1 VQIQL
6 SMTLN
11 EANTRKQLID
21 RALESVGWKDEYLNC
36 EYTFTDGKKTPGGG
50 KGKQCFVD
58 YLLQFNNTNVGLIE
72 AKREGLPI
80 TEGLQQAQDYGSKL
94 GVRYVYSTNGRGI
107 FEYDMDLDT
116 GKEID
121 SFPTPEE
128 LYQRVQGSNPQ
139 KVKMLKEPLIQEGS
153 MIPRYYQKL
162 AVQRAI
168 GAIADGKKRVLLTLA
183 TGTGK
188 TFIAYQ
194 IVRKLLN
201 LKWRVDGKE
210 QQPKVLF
217 LADRNILVDQAI
229 NTFNSI
235 ERQIVKVDGK
245 EIRRRNGV
253 VPSSANVYFAIYQ
266 AITGG
271 ANNDEILEY
280 YKQYPKD
287 FFDIIVI
294 DECHRG
300 SANDE
305 GSWRRVLEHFED
317 AVHLGLTATPKRDD
331 NVDTYN
337 YFGKPVYE
345 YSLKEGINDGFLT
358 PYKVKRVRTNLDE
371 YVFKSGDNV
380 KQGEL
385 EKQQYDQ
392 NEFNRTI
399 IIPKRIDKI
408 AQSILDL
415 INPMDKTIVFC
426 VDQEH
431 ALRMRDAINR
441 HKTVRDMDYCV
452 RVTSDEG
459 QRGKEKL
466 EQFQDNDKDIPVIL
480 TSSQMLT
487 TGVDARNVRNIVLVR
502 NINSMVEFKQIIG
515 RGTRI
520 FDGKDYFTIIDYTG
534 ATNNFYDEKWDG
546 APEDQET
553 TTKPGKGTPPNP
565 PRSEPN
571 NPKAKKKEKV
581 IVKLAHGRKVEII
594 DIDTRYVGSDG
605 TPLNAEEFLKQLVG
619 SLPSL
624 YKDVE
629 QLRTIWKNP
638 SERALLFTE
647 LENAGFGANN
657 LKDLKSMMNAEDS
670 DIFDV
675 LAYLSFNTPM
685 KTRKERVSRVNGNEQ
700 VFAVYSDFKAIDF
713 LKFVLL
719 RYEVDGVEELG
730 EDKIGDLIKL
740 SELGSIQDAKNVFG
754 GLPQLK
760 QAYYKLQEN
769 IYIAS

>member
-1 VQIQL
+1 
-6 SMTLN
+6 MTLN

-36 EYTFTDGKKTPGGG
+36 EYAFTDGKKTPGGG
-50 KGKQCFVD
+50 KGKQCSVD
-58 YLLQFNNTNVGLIE
+58 YLLQYNNTNVGLIE
-72 AKREGLPI
+72 AKRENLPI

-94 GVRYVYSTNGRGI
+94 GVRFVYSTNGHGI

-116 GKEID
+116 GKKID

-168 GAIADGKKRVLLTLA
+168 GAIADEKKRVLLTLA

-229 NTFNSI
+229 NTFNTI

-399 IIPKRIDKI
+399 IIPERIDKI

-581 IVKLAHGRKVEII
+581 IVKLAQGRKVEII
-594 DIDTRYVGSDG
+594 DIDTRYVGADG

-624 YKDVE
+624 FKDVE

-647 LENAGFGANN
+647 LENAGFGVNN

-760 QAYYKLQEN
+760 QAYYQLQEN
-769 IYIAS
+769 IYKAS

>member
-1 VQIQL
+1 
-6 SMTLN
+6 MTLN

-36 EYTFTDGKKTPGGG
+36 EYAFTDGKKTPGGG
-50 KGKQCFVD
+50 KGKQCSVD
-58 YLLQFNNTNVGLIE
+58 YLLQYNNTNVGLIE
-72 AKREGLPI
+72 AKRESLPI

-94 GVRYVYSTNGRGI
+94 GVRFVYSSNGHGI
-107 FEYDMDLDT
+107 FEYDMESDS

-121 SFPTPEE
+121 SYPTPEE
-128 LYQRVQGSNPQ
+128 LYQRVQGNNPQ
-139 KVKMLKEPLIQEGS
+139 KEKMLKEPLIQEGS

-229 NTFNSI
+229 NTFNNI

-317 AVHLGLTATPKRDD
+317 AVHLGLTATPKRVD
-331 NVDTYN
+331 NVDTYD

-399 IIPKRIDKI
+399 IIPERIDKI
-408 AQSILDL
+408 AQNLLDL
-415 INPMDKTIVFC
+415 MNPMDKTIVFC

-520 FDGKDYFTIIDYTG
+520 FEGKDYFTIIDYTG
-534 ATNNFYDEKWDG
+534 ATNNFYDEEWDG
-546 APEDQET
+546 EAEEQEQI
-553 TTKPGKGTPPNP
+553 TKPIKRTTPKV
-565 PRSEPN
+565 SEPN
-571 NPKAKKKEKV
+571 PDYKKKEKV

-594 DIDTRYVGSDG
+594 DIDTRYVGADG
-605 TPLNAEEFLKQLVG
+605 TPLNAEEFLRQLVG

-638 SERALLFTE
+638 SEREILFTE

-657 LKDLKSMMNAEDS
+657 LKDLKSMMNADDS

-700 VFAVYSDFKAIDF
+700 VFAVYSDYKAIDF

-719 RYEVDGVEELG
+719 RYEADGVEELG

-740 SELGSIQDAKNVFG
+740 SKLGSIQDAKNVFG

-760 QAYYKLQEN
+760 QAYYQLQEN
-769 IYIAS
+769 IYKAS

>member
-1 VQIQL
+1 
-6 SMTLN
+6 MTLN

-21 RALESVGWKDEYLNC
+21 RSLELRGWKDEYLNC

-50 KGKQCFVD
+50 KGKQCSVD
-58 YLLQFNNTNVGLIE
+58 YLLQYNNSNIGLIE

-80 TEGLQQAQDYGSKL
+80 TEGLQQAQDYGKKL
-94 GVRYVYSTNGRGI
+94 GVRFVYSTNGHGI
-107 FEYDMDLDT
+107 FEYDMNSNS

-121 SFPTPEE
+121 HYPSPEE
-128 LYQRVQGSNPQ
+128 LYQRVEGDSVQ
-139 KVKMLKEPLIQEGS
+139 KSTMLKEPLIQEGS

-162 AVQRAI
+162 AVQRSI
-168 GAIADGKKRVLLTLA
+168 GAIAEGKNRVLLTLA

-201 LKWRVDGKE
+201 LKWRVDGVR

-229 NTFNSI
+229 NTFNNI
-235 ERQIVKVDGK
+235 ESQIVKIDGN
-245 EIRRRNGV
+245 EIRKRNGV
-253 VPSSANVYFAIYQ
+253 VPSAANVYFAIYQ
-266 AITGG
+266 AIAGG
-271 ANNDEILEY
+271 ANNEEILEY
-280 YKQYPKD
+280 YKQYPKN
-287 FFDIIVI
+287 FFDIIII

-305 GSWRRVLEHFED
+305 GSWRKVLEHFD
-317 AVHLGLTATPKRDD
+317 DSVHLGLTATPKRED
-331 NVDTYN
+331 NVDTYD

-371 YVFKSGDNV
+371 YVFKSGDKV

-392 NEFNRTI
+392 SEFNRTI
-399 IIPKRIDKI
+399 VIPERIDTL
-408 AQSILDL
+408 AQSILKL

-431 ALRMRDAINR
+431 ALNMRDAINR
-441 HKTVRDMDYCV
+441 HKSIKDMDYCV

-459 QRGKEKL
+459 QRGKDKL

-487 TGVDARNVRNIVLVR
+487 TGVDARNVRNIVLTR
-502 NINSMVEFKQIIG
+502 NINSMVEFKQIVG

-520 FDGKDYFTIIDYTG
+520 FEGKDFFTIIDYTG
-534 ATNNFYDEKWDG
+534 ATNNFYDEDWDG
-546 APEDQET
+546 LPDEIDDPDDPPQ
-553 TTKPGKGTPPNP
+553 TKPGNP
-565 PRSEPN
+565 PKD
-571 NPKAKKKEKV
+571 NPGGRKKKKEKV
-581 IVKLAHGRKVEII
+581 IVKLAKGRTVDII
-594 DIDTRYVGSDG
+594 DIDTRYVGADG
-605 TPLNAEEFLKQLVG
+605 TPLSAEEFLKQLVG

-624 YKDVE
+624 YKNVE
-629 QLRTIWKNP
+629 QLIKIWKNP
-638 SERALLFTE
+638 SERAILFKE
-647 LENAGFGANN
+647 LENSGFSTKN
-657 LKDLKSMMNAEDS
+657 LQDLKSMMNAEDS

-685 KTRKERVSRVNGNEQ
+685 KTRKERVVKVKSKEKLFNI
-700 VFAVYSDFKAIDF
+700 YSDYKAIDF
-713 LKFVLL
+713 LNFVLE
-719 RYEVDGVEELG
+719 RYEQDGVEELG
-730 EDKIGDLIKL
+730 EDKLGDLIKL
-740 SELGSIQDAKNVFG
+740 SSFGTIQDAEQAFG
-754 GLPQLK
+754 GLHQIK
-760 QAYYKLQEN
+760 QAYNDLQAN
-769 IYIAS
+769 IYQAV

>member
-1 VQIQL
+1 
-6 SMTLN
+6 MTLN

-21 RALESVGWKDEYLNC
+21 RALESMGWKDEYLNC
-36 EYTFTDGKKTPGGG
+36 EYAFTDGKKTPGGG
-50 KGKQCFVD
+50 KGKQCSVD
-58 YLLQFNNTNVGLIE
+58 YLLQYNNTNIGLIE
-72 AKREGLPI
+72 AKRESLPI

-94 GVRYVYSTNGRGI
+94 GVRFVYSTNGHGI
-107 FEYDMDLDT
+107 FEYDMDSDT
-116 GKEID
+116 GKKID
-121 SFPTPEE
+121 SYPTPEE
-128 LYQRVQGSNPQ
+128 LYLRVQGSNPQ

-188 TFIAYQ
+188 TFISYQ

-229 NTFNSI
+229 NTFNNI
-235 ERQIVKVDGK
+235 ESQIVKVDGK

-331 NVDTYN
+331 NVDTYD

-399 IIPKRIDKI
+399 IIPERIDKI
-408 AQSILDL
+408 AQNLLDL
-415 INPMDKTIVFC
+415 MNPMDKTIVFC

-534 ATNNFYDEKWDG
+534 ATNNFYDEEWDG
-546 APEDQET
+546 VAEDQEQI
-553 TTKPGKGTPPNP
+553 TKPIKKTTPTRPKEREPNP
-565 PRSEPN
+565 DY
-571 NPKAKKKEKV
+571 KKKEKV
-581 IVKLAHGRKVEII
+581 IVKLARGRKVEII
-594 DIDTRYVGSDG
+594 DIDTRYVGADG

-638 SERALLFTE
+638 SERAMLFTE
-647 LENAGFGANN
+647 LENAGFGSTN
-657 LKDLKSMMNAEDS
+657 LNDLKSMMNADDS

-700 VFAVYSDFKAIDF
+700 VFAVYSDYKAIDF
-713 LKFVLL
+713 LKFVLE
-719 RYEVDGVEELG
+719 RYEADGVEELG

-754 GLPQLK
+754 GLPELK
-760 QAYYKLQEN
+760 QAYYQLQEN
-769 IYIAS
+769 IYQAV

>member
-1 VQIQL
+1 
-6 SMTLN
+6 MTLN

-36 EYTFTDGKKTPGGG
+36 EYAFTDGKKTPGGG
-50 KGKQCFVD
+50 KGKQCSVD
-58 YLLQFNNTNVGLIE
+58 YLLQYNNTNVGLIE
-72 AKREGLPI
+72 AKRENLPI

-94 GVRYVYSTNGRGI
+94 GVRFVYSTNGHGI

-116 GKEID
+116 GKKID

-168 GAIADGKKRVLLTLA
+168 GAIADEKKRVLLTLA

-229 NTFNSI
+229 NTFNTI

-399 IIPKRIDKI
+399 IIPERIDKI

-480 TSSQMLT
+480 ASSQMLT

-581 IVKLAHGRKVEII
+581 IVKLAQGRKVEII
-594 DIDTRYVGSDG
+594 DIDTRYVGADG

-624 YKDVE
+624 FKDVE

-760 QAYYKLQEN
+760 QAYYQLQEN

>member
-1 VQIQL
+1 
-6 SMTLN
+6 MTLN

-21 RALESVGWKDEYLNC
+21 RSLESIGWKDEYLNC

-50 KGKQCFVD
+50 KGKQCSID
-58 YLLQFNNTNVGLIE
+58 YLLQYNNINVGLIE

-80 TEGLQQAQDYGSKL
+80 TEGLQQAQDYGNKL
-94 GVRYVYSTNGRGI
+94 GVRFVYSTNGHGI
-107 FEYDMDLDT
+107 FEYDMDSDT
-116 GKEID
+116 GKKVD
-121 SFPTPEE
+121 AYPTPEE
-128 LYQRVQGSNPQ
+128 LYQRVQGKNLQ

-168 GAIADGKKRVLLTLA
+168 GAIADGSKRVLLTLA

-201 LKWRVDGKE
+201 LKWRVDGKV

-229 NTFNSI
+229 NTFNNI
-235 ERQIVKVDGK
+235 ERQIVKIDGK
-245 EIRRRNGV
+245 EIRKRNGV
-253 VPSSANVYFAIYQ
+253 VPSAANVYFAIYQ

-271 ANNDEILEY
+271 ANNEEILEY

-287 FFDIIVI
+287 FFDIIII

-305 GSWRRVLEHFED
+305 GNWRRVLDHFED

-337 YFGKPVYE
+337 YFGEPVYE

-371 YVFKSGDNV
+371 YVFKSGDSV

-399 IIPKRIDKI
+399 IIPERIDKI
-408 AQSILDL
+408 AQNLLDL
-415 INPMDKTIVFC
+415 MNPMDKTIVFC

-441 HKTVRDMDYCV
+441 HKTIKDMDYCV

-459 QRGKEKL
+459 QRGKDKL
-466 EQFQDNDKDIPVIL
+466 EKFQDNDKDIPVIL

-487 TGVDARNVRNIVLVR
+487 TGVDARNVRNIVLAR

-520 FDGKDYFTIIDYTG
+520 FEGKDYFTIIDYTG
-534 ATNNFYDEKWDG
+534 ATNNFYDEEWDG
-546 APEDQET
+546 EAEEQEQITEIDKET
-553 TTKPGKGTPPNP
+553 TPTSQRVSDPKPDY
-565 PRSEPN
+565 
-571 NPKAKKKEKV
+571 KKKEKV

-594 DIDTRYVGSDG
+594 DIDTRYVGADG

-624 YKDVE
+624 YKNVE

-638 SERALLFTE
+638 SEREILFTE
-647 LENAGFGANN
+647 LENTGFGSNN
-657 LKDLKSMMNAEDS
+657 LKDLKSMMNADDS

-685 KTRKERVSRVNGNEQ
+685 KTRKERVSRVNDNEQ
-700 VFAVYSDFKAIDF
+700 VFAVYSDYKAIEF
-713 LKFVLL
+713 LKFVLV

-740 SELGSIQDAKNVFG
+740 SDLGSIQDAKNVFG

-760 QAYYKLQEN
+760 RAYYQLQEN
-769 IYIAS
+769 IYKAS

>member
-1 VQIQL
+1 
-6 SMTLN
+6 MTLN

-36 EYTFTDGKKTPGGG
+36 EYAFTDGKKTPGGG
-50 KGKQCFVD
+50 KGKQCSVD
-58 YLLQFNNTNVGLIE
+58 YLLQYNNSNVGLIE
-72 AKREGLPI
+72 AKRESLPI

-94 GVRYVYSTNGRGI
+94 GVRFVYSTNGHGI
-107 FEYDMDLDT
+107 FEYDMESDS

-121 SFPTPEE
+121 SYPTPEE
-128 LYQRVQGSNPQ
+128 LYQRVQGNNPQ
-139 KVKMLKEPLIQEGS
+139 KEKMLKEPLIQEGS

-168 GAIADGKKRVLLTLA
+168 GAIADEKKRVLLTLA

-594 DIDTRYVGSDG
+594 DIDTRYVGADG

>member
-1 VQIQL
+1 
-6 SMTLN
+6 MKLN

-21 RALESVGWKDEYLNC
+21 RALESVGWKDEYLYC

-50 KGKQCFVD
+50 KGTQCSVD
-58 YLLQFNNTNVGLIE
+58 YLLQYNNTSVGLIE

-80 TEGLQQAQDYGSKL
+80 TEGLQQAQDYGKKL
-94 GVRYVYSTNGRGI
+94 GIRFVYSTNGHGI
-107 FEYDMDLDT
+107 FEYDMDSEI
-116 GKEID
+116 GHEID
-121 SFPTPEE
+121 SFPSPEE
-128 LYQRVQGSNPQ
+128 LYKRVQGSNSR
-139 KVKMLKEPLIQEGS
+139 KVRMLKEPLVQEGS
-153 MIPRYYQKL
+153 ITPRYYQKL

-168 GAIADGKKRVLLTLA
+168 GAIADGRKRVLLTLA

-245 EIRRRNGV
+245 EIRSRNGI

-266 AITGG
+266 AMTGG
-271 ANNDEILEY
+271 ANNYEILEY

-287 FFDIIVI
+287 FFDIIII

-300 SANDE
+300 SANEE

-317 AVHLGLTATPKRDD
+317 AVHLGLTATPKRND
-331 NVDTYN
+331 NVDTYD

-371 YVFKSGDNV
+371 YVFKSGDYI

-385 EKQQYDQ
+385 EKQQYNQ

-399 IIPKRIDKI
+399 IIPERIDRI
-408 AQSILDL
+408 AQNIIEL

-534 ATNNFYDEKWDG
+534 ASNNFYDEEWDG
-546 APEDQET
+546 VPEDQENP
-553 TTKPGKGTPPNP
+553 TKPGKRTSKTPPLITP
-565 PRSEPN
+565 PDN
-571 NPKAKKKEKV
+571 KHDKKEKV
-581 IVKLAHGRKVEII
+581 IVKLAHGRNVEII
-594 DIDTRYVGSDG
+594 DIDTRYVGADG
-605 TPLNAEEFLKQLVG
+605 SPINAEDFLKQLVG

-624 YKDVE
+624 FKDIE
-629 QLRTIWKNP
+629 QLRTIWSNP
-638 SERALLFTE
+638 SERAILLTE
-647 LENAGFGANN
+647 LERAGFDANN
-657 LKDLKSMMNAEDS
+657 LEDLKSMMNAMDS

-675 LAYLSFNTPM
+675 LAYLSFNVPM
-685 KTRKERVSRVNGNEQ
+685 KTRKERVSKVNGNEQ
-700 VFAVYSDFKAIDF
+700 IFAVYSDYEAVDF
-713 LKFVLL
+713 LKFVLR
-719 RYEVDGVEELG
+719 RYEADGVEELG

-740 SELGSIQDAKNVFG
+740 SKLGSVQDAKNAFG
-754 GLPQLK
+754 GLTELK
-760 QAYYKLQEN
+760 QAYYQLQKD
-769 IYIAS
+769 IYKAS

>member
-1 VQIQL
+1 
-6 SMTLN
+6 MLN

-21 RALESVGWKDEYLNC
+21 RSLESIGWKDEYLNC

-50 KGKQCFVD
+50 KGQQCSVD
-58 YLLQFNNTNVGLIE
+58 YLLQYNNTNVGLIE

-80 TEGLQQAQDYGSKL
+80 TEGLQQAQDYGNKL
-94 GVRYVYSTNGRGI
+94 GVRFVYSTNGHGI
-107 FEYDMDLDT
+107 FEYDMESDT

-121 SFPTPEE
+121 SYPTPEE
-128 LYQRVQGSNPQ
+128 LYQRVQGNNPQ
-139 KVKMLKEPLIQEGS
+139 KVKMLKEPLVQEGS

-168 GAIADGKKRVLLTLA
+168 GAIADGKNRVLLTLA

-229 NTFNSI
+229 NTFNNI

-245 EIRRRNGV
+245 EIRKRNGV
-253 VPSSANVYFAIYQ
+253 VPSAANVYFAIYQ

-287 FFDIIVI
+287 FFDIIII

-305 GSWRRVLEHFED
+305 GSWRRVLDHFED
-317 AVHLGLTATPKRDD
+317 AVHLGLTATPKRED

-371 YVFKSGDNV
+371 YVFKSGDSV

-399 IIPKRIDKI
+399 IIPERIDKI
-408 AQSILDL
+408 AQSILNL
-415 INPMDKTIVFC
+415 INPMDKSIVFC

-431 ALRMRDAINR
+431 ALRLRDAINR
-441 HKTVRDMDYCV
+441 HKTIRDMDYCV

-459 QRGKEKL
+459 QRGKDKL

-487 TGVDARNVRNIVLVR
+487 TGVDARNVRNIILVR
-502 NINSMVEFKQIIG
+502 NINSMVEFKQIVG

-520 FDGKDYFTIIDYTG
+520 FEGKDYFTIIDYTG
-534 ATNNFYDEKWDG
+534 ATNNFYDEEWDG
-546 APEDQET
+546 VAEEQEQITNTIKRT
-553 TTKPGKGTPPNP
+553 TTSTAKV
-565 PRSEPN
+565 SEPN
-571 NPKAKKKEKV
+571 PDYKKKEKV
-581 IVKLAHGRKVEII
+581 IVKLAHGRTVDII
-594 DIDTRYVGSDG
+594 DIDTRYVGADG

-638 SERALLFTE
+638 SERAILFTE
-647 LENAGFGANN
+647 LENAGFGSNN

-685 KTRKERVSRVNGNEQ
+685 KTRKERVSRVNDNEQ
-700 VFAVYSDFKAIDF
+700 VFAVYSDYKAIDF
-713 LKFVLL
+713 LKFVLE
-719 RYEVDGVEELG
+719 RYEADGVEELG

-740 SELGSIQDAKNVFG
+740 SDLGSIQDAKNVFG

-760 QAYYKLQEN
+760 QAYYQLQEN
-769 IYIAS
+769 IYKAS

>member
-1 VQIQL
+1 
-6 SMTLN
+6 MKLN

-21 RALESVGWKDEYLNC
+21 RALELVGWKDEYLNC
-36 EYTFTDGKKTPGGG
+36 EYVFTDGKKTPGGG
-50 KGKQCFVD
+50 KGKQCSVD
-58 YLLQFNNTNVGLIE
+58 YLLQYNNTNVGLIE

-80 TEGLQQAQDYGSKL
+80 TEGLQQAQDYGGKL

-116 GKEID
+116 GQQID

-128 LYQRVQGSNPQ
+128 LYQRVQGTNPQ
-139 KVKMLKEPLIQEGS
+139 KVKMLKEPLVQEGI

-235 ERQIVKVDGK
+235 EKQIVKVDGK

-253 VPSSANVYFAIYQ
+253 VPSSSNVYFAIYQ

-271 ANNDEILEY
+271 ADNDEILEY

-287 FFDIIVI
+287 FFDIIVV

-385 EKQQYDQ
+385 EKLQYDQ

-399 IIPKRIDKI
+399 IIPERIDKI

-415 INPMDKTIVFC
+415 INPMDKSIVFC

-534 ATNNFYDEKWDG
+534 ATNNFYDEEWDG
-546 APEDQET
+546 TPEAPEIPP
-553 TTKPGKGTPPNP
+553 KPEKRTLPSPPKP
-565 PRSEPN
+565 
-571 NPKAKKKEKV
+571 KKKEKV
-581 IVKLAHGRKVEII
+581 IVKLAQGRKVEII
-594 DIDTRYVGSDG
+594 DIDTRYVGADG

-629 QLRTIWKNP
+629 QLRTIWANP
-638 SERALLFTE
+638 SERTLLFAE
-647 LENAGFGANN
+647 LEKAGFGASN
-657 LKDLKSMMNAEDS
+657 LKDLKLMMSADDS

-700 VFAVYSDFKAIDF
+700 IFAVYSDYKAIDF
-713 LKFVLL
+713 LKFVLR
-719 RYEVDGVEELG
+719 RYEADGVEELG

-760 QAYYKLQEN
+760 QAYYQLQEN
-769 IYIAS
+769 IYQAV

>member
-1 VQIQL
+1 
-6 SMTLN
+6 MTLN

-36 EYTFTDGKKTPGGG
+36 EYAFTDGKKTPGGG
-50 KGKQCFVD
+50 KGNQCSVD
-58 YLLQFNNTNVGLIE
+58 YLLQYNNTNVGLIE
-72 AKREGLPI
+72 AKRESLPI
-80 TEGLQQAQDYGSKL
+80 TEGLQQAQGYGSKL
-94 GVRYVYSTNGRGI
+94 GVRFVYASNGHGI
-107 FEYDMDLDT
+107 FEYDMDSDT

-139 KVKMLKEPLIQEGS
+139 KVKMLKEPLIQEGV

-168 GAIADGKKRVLLTLA
+168 GAIADGSKRVLLTLA

-229 NTFNSI
+229 NTFNNI
-235 ERQIVKVDGK
+235 EGQIVKVDGN
-245 EIRRRNGV
+245 EIRQRNGV
-253 VPSSANVYFAIYQ
+253 VPSAANVYFAIYQ

-287 FFDIIVI
+287 FFDIVII

-331 NVDTYN
+331 NVDTYD

-399 IIPKRIDKI
+399 IIPERIDKI
-408 AQSILDL
+408 AQNLLDL

-452 RVTSDEG
+452 RVTSDEK
-459 QRGKEKL
+459 QRGRDKL

-487 TGVDARNVRNIVLVR
+487 TGVDARNVRNIVLAR
-502 NINSMVEFKQIIG
+502 NINSMVEFKQIVG

-520 FDGKDYFTIIDYTG
+520 FEGKDYFTIIDYTG
-534 ATNNFYDEKWDG
+534 ATNNFYDEEWDG
-546 APEDQET
+546 VAEDQEQI
-553 TTKPGKGTPPNP
+553 TKPIKKTTPNTPKV
-565 PRSEPN
+565 SEPN
-571 NPKAKKKEKV
+571 PDYKKKEKV
-581 IVKLAHGRKVEII
+581 IVKLAHGRTVDII
-594 DIDTRYVGSDG
+594 DIDTRYVGADG

-638 SERALLFTE
+638 SERAILFTE
-647 LENAGFGANN
+647 LENAGFGSNN

-685 KTRKERVSRVNGNEQ
+685 KTRKERVSRVNNNEQ
-700 VFAVYSDFKAIDF
+700 IFAVYSDYKAIDF
-713 LKFVLL
+713 LKFVLE
-719 RYEVDGVEELG
+719 RYEADGVEELG

-740 SELGSIQDAKNVFG
+740 SDLGSIQDAKNVFG

-760 QAYYKLQEN
+760 QAYYQLQEN
-769 IYIAS
+769 IYKAS

>member
-1 VQIQL
+1 
-6 SMTLN
+6 MNLN

-21 RALESVGWKDEYLNC
+21 RSLESRGWEDKYLNC
-36 EYTFTDGKKTPGGG
+36 EYPFTDGKKTPGGG
-50 KGKQCFVD
+50 KGKQCIVD
-58 YLLQFNNTNVGLIE
+58 YLLQFNNINVGLIE

-80 TEGLQQAQDYGSKL
+80 TEGLQQAQDYGNKL
-94 GVRYVYSTNGRGI
+94 GVRFVYSTNGHGI
-107 FEYDMDLDT
+107 YEYDMESDI
-116 GKEID
+116 GVEIE
-121 SFPTPEE
+121 SYPTPQE
-128 LYQRVQGSNPQ
+128 LYQRVQGDNPQ
-139 KVKMLKEPLIQEGS
+139 KVKMLREPLVQEGS

-168 GAIADGKKRVLLTLA
+168 GAIADGSKRVLLTLA

-235 ERQIVKVDGK
+235 EGQIVKVDGK
-245 EIRRRNGV
+245 EIKKRNGI
-253 VPSSANVYFAIYQ
+253 VPSAANVYFAIYQ

-271 ANNDEILEY
+271 ANDEEILEY

-287 FFDIIVI
+287 FFDIIII

-305 GSWRRVLEHFED
+305 GSWRRVLDHFED

-371 YVFKSGDNV
+371 YIFKSGDRV
-380 KQGEL
+380 KSGEL
-385 EKQQYDQ
+385 DKQQYDQ
-392 NEFNRTI
+392 SEFNRTI
-399 IIPKRIDKI
+399 IIPERIDKI
-408 AQSILDL
+408 AQNILEL
-415 INPMDKTIVFC
+415 INPMDKSIVFC

-431 ALRMRDAINR
+431 ALRLRDAINR
-441 HKTVRDMDYCV
+441 HKTIRDMDYCV

-459 QRGKEKL
+459 QRGKDKL

-534 ATNNFYDEKWDG
+534 ATNNFYDEEWDG
-546 APEDQET
+546 EAEEQEQIT
-553 TTKPGKGTPPNP
+553 SSTKSKTVSTIKV
-565 PRSEPN
+565 SEPN
-571 NPKAKKKEKV
+571 PDYKRKVKV

-594 DIDTRYVGSDG
+594 DIDTRYVGADG

-629 QLRTIWKNP
+629 QLRTIWKSP
-638 SERALLFTE
+638 PERAILFTE
-647 LENAGFGANN
+647 LENSGFGSTN

-685 KTRKERVSRVNGNEQ
+685 KTRKERVLRVNDNEQ
-700 VFAVYSDFKAIDF
+700 VFAVYSDYKAIDF

-719 RYEVDGVEELG
+719 RYEADGVEELG

-740 SELGSIQDAKNVFG
+740 SDLGSIQDAKNVFG

-760 QAYYKLQEN
+760 RAYYQLQEN
-769 IYIAS
+769 IYKAS

>member
-1 VQIQL
+1 
-6 SMTLN
+6 MNLN

-21 RALESVGWKDEYLNC
+21 RSLESRGWKDAYLNC
-36 EYTFTDGKKTPGGG
+36 EYPFTDGKKTPGGG
-50 KGKQCFVD
+50 KGKQCIVD
-58 YLLQFNNTNVGLIE
+58 YLLQFNNINVGLIE

-80 TEGLQQAQDYGSKL
+80 TEGLQQAQDYGNKL
-94 GVRYVYSTNGRGI
+94 GVRFVYSTNGHGI
-107 FEYDMDLDT
+107 YEYDMESDI
-116 GKEID
+116 GVEIE
-121 SFPTPEE
+121 SYPTPQE
-128 LYQRVQGSNPQ
+128 LYQRVQGDNPQ
-139 KVKMLKEPLIQEGS
+139 KIKMLSEPLIQEGS

-168 GAIADGKKRVLLTLA
+168 GAIADGSKRVLLTLA

-235 ERQIVKVDGK
+235 EAQIVKVDGK
-245 EIRRRNGV
+245 EIKKRNGI
-253 VPSSANVYFAIYQ
+253 VPSAANVYFAIYQ

-271 ANNDEILEY
+271 ANDEEILEY

-287 FFDIIVI
+287 FFDIIII

-305 GSWRRVLEHFED
+305 GSWRRVLDHFED

-371 YVFKSGDNV
+371 YVFKSGDSV
-380 KQGEL
+380 KSGEL
-385 EKQQYDQ
+385 NKQQYDQ
-392 NEFNRTI
+392 SEFNRTI
-399 IIPKRIDKI
+399 IIPERIDKI
-408 AQSILDL
+408 AQNILEL
-415 INPMDKTIVFC
+415 INPMDKSIVFC

-431 ALRMRDAINR
+431 ALRLRDAINR
-441 HKTVRDMDYCV
+441 HKTIRDIDYCV

-534 ATNNFYDEKWDG
+534 ATNNFYDEEWDG
-546 APEDQET
+546 EAEEQEQIT
-553 TTKPGKGTPPNP
+553 SSTKRKTASTTKV
-565 PRSEPN
+565 SEPN
-571 NPKAKKKEKV
+571 PYYKKKEKI

-594 DIDTRYVGSDG
+594 DIDTRYVGGDG

-629 QLRTIWKNP
+629 QLRTIWKSP
-638 SERALLFTE
+638 PERAILFTE
-647 LENAGFGANN
+647 LESAGFGSNN

-685 KTRKERVSRVNGNEQ
+685 KTRKERVLRVNDNEQ
-700 VFAVYSDFKAIDF
+700 VFAVYSDYKAIDF

-719 RYEVDGVEELG
+719 RYEADGVEELG

-740 SELGSIQDAKNVFG
+740 SDLGSIQDAKNVFG

-760 QAYYKLQEN
+760 RAYYQLQEN
-769 IYIAS
+769 IYKAS

>member
-1 VQIQL
+1 
-6 SMTLN
+6 MTLN

-36 EYTFTDGKKTPGGG
+36 EYAFTDGKKTPGGG
-50 KGKQCFVD
+50 KGKQCSVD
-58 YLLQFNNTNVGLIE
+58 YLLQYNNTNVGLIE
-72 AKREGLPI
+72 AKRESLSI
-80 TEGLQQAQDYGSKL
+80 TEGLQQAQDYGKKL
-94 GVRYVYSTNGRGI
+94 GVRFVYSTNGHGI
-107 FEYDMDLDT
+107 FEYDMDSDT

-121 SFPTPEE
+121 SYPTPEE

-188 TFIAYQ
+188 TFISYQ

-229 NTFNSI
+229 NTFNNI
-235 ERQIVKVDGK
+235 ESQIVKVDGK

-331 NVDTYN
+331 NVDTYD

-371 YVFKSGDNV
+371 YIFKSGDNV

-399 IIPKRIDKI
+399 IIPERIDKI
-408 AQSILDL
+408 AQNLLDL
-415 INPMDKTIVFC
+415 MNPMDKTIVFC

-534 ATNNFYDEKWDG
+534 ATNNFYDEEWDG
-546 APEDQET
+546 VAEDQEQI
-553 TTKPGKGTPPNP
+553 TKPIKKTSPNTPKV
-565 PRSEPN
+565 SEPN
-571 NPKAKKKEKV
+571 PDYKKKEKV

-594 DIDTRYVGSDG
+594 DIDTRYVGADG

-647 LENAGFGANN
+647 LENAGFGSSN
-657 LKDLKSMMNAEDS
+657 LKDLKSMMNADDS

-700 VFAVYSDFKAIDF
+700 IFAVYSDYKAIDF
-713 LKFVLL
+713 LKFVLR
-719 RYEVDGVEELG
+719 RYEADGVEELG

-760 QAYYKLQEN
+760 QAYYQLQEN

>member
-1 VQIQL
+1 
-6 SMTLN
+6 MTLN

-36 EYTFTDGKKTPGGG
+36 EYAFTDGKKTPGGG
-50 KGKQCFVD
+50 KGKQCSVD
-58 YLLQFNNTNVGLIE
+58 YLLQYNNSNVGLIE
-72 AKREGLPI
+72 AKRESLPI

-94 GVRYVYSTNGRGI
+94 GVRFVYSTNGHGI
-107 FEYDMDLDT
+107 FEYDMESDS

-121 SFPTPEE
+121 SYPTPEE
-128 LYQRVQGSNPQ
+128 LYQRVQGNNPQ
-139 KVKMLKEPLIQEGS
+139 KEKMLKEPLIQEGS

-168 GAIADGKKRVLLTLA
+168 GAIADEKKRVLLTLA

>member
-1 VQIQL
+1 
-6 SMTLN
+6 MTLN

-36 EYTFTDGKKTPGGG
+36 EYAFTDGKKTPGGG
-50 KGKQCFVD
+50 KGKQCSVD
-58 YLLQFNNTNVGLIE
+58 YLLQYNNTNVGLIE
-72 AKREGLPI
+72 AKRESLPI
-80 TEGLQQAQDYGSKL
+80 TEGLQQAQDYGNKL
-94 GVRYVYSTNGRGI
+94 GVRFVYSTNGHGI
-107 FEYDMDLDT
+107 FEYDMDSDT
-116 GKEID
+116 GKKID
-121 SFPTPEE
+121 SYPTPEE

-168 GAIADGKKRVLLTLA
+168 GSIADGKKRVLLTLA

-201 LKWRVDGKE
+201 LKWRVDAKE

-399 IIPKRIDKI
+399 IIPERIDKI
-408 AQSILDL
+408 AQNLLDL
-415 INPMDKTIVFC
+415 MNPMDKTIVFC

-546 APEDQET
+546 TPEDEGT
-553 TTKPGKGTPPNP
+553 ITKPKKGTSPSLPPSNPPNP
-565 PRSEPN
+565 N
-571 NPKAKKKEKV
+571 AKKKEKV

-629 QLRTIWKNP
+629 QLRRIWKNP

-657 LKDLKSMMNAEDS
+657 LKDLKSMINAEDS

-760 QAYYKLQEN
+760 QAYYQLQEN
-769 IYIAS
+769 IYKAS

>member
-1 VQIQL
+1 
-6 SMTLN
+6 MTLN

-21 RALESVGWKDEYLNC
+21 RALELMGWKDEYLNC
-36 EYTFTDGKKTPGGG
+36 EYYFTDGKKTPGGG
-50 KGKQCFVD
+50 KGKQCSVD
-58 YLLQFNNTNVGLIE
+58 YLLQYNNTNVGLIE
-72 AKREGLPI
+72 AKRESLPI

-94 GVRYVYSTNGRGI
+94 GVRFVYSTNGHGI
-107 FEYDMDLDT
+107 FEYDMDSDT
-116 GKEID
+116 GKKIN
-121 SFPTPEE
+121 SYPTPEE

-168 GAIADGKKRVLLTLA
+168 GSIADGKKRVLLTLA

-300 SANDE
+300 SATDE

-331 NVDTYN
+331 NVDTYD

-399 IIPKRIDKI
+399 IIPERIDKI
-408 AQSILDL
+408 AQNLLDL
-415 INPMDKTIVFC
+415 MNPMDKTIVFC

-441 HKTVRDMDYCV
+441 HKTVKDMDYCV

-534 ATNNFYDEKWDG
+534 ATNNFYDEEWDG

-594 DIDTRYVGSDG
+594 DIDTRYVGADG

-657 LKDLKSMMNAEDS
+657 LKDLKSMMNAKDS

-685 KTRKERVSRVNGNEQ
+685 KTRKERVSRVNGNKQ

-760 QAYYKLQEN
+760 QAYYQLQEN
-769 IYIAS
+769 IYKAS

>member
-1 VQIQL
+1 
-6 SMTLN
+6 MTLN

-36 EYTFTDGKKTPGGG
+36 EYAFTDGKKTPAGG
-50 KGKQCFVD
+50 KGKQCSVD
-58 YLLQFNNTNVGLIE
+58 YLLQYNNTNIGLIE
-72 AKREGLPI
+72 AKRESLPI

-94 GVRYVYSTNGRGI
+94 GVRFVYSSNGHGI
-107 FEYDMDLDT
+107 FEYDMDSDT

-128 LYQRVQGSNPQ
+128 LYQRVQGNNPQ

-188 TFIAYQ
+188 TFISYQ

-399 IIPKRIDKI
+399 IIPERIDKI

-415 INPMDKTIVFC
+415 INPLDKTIVFC

-480 TSSQMLT
+480 T
-487 TGVDARNVRNIVLVR
+487 
-502 NINSMVEFKQIIG
+502 
-515 RGTRI
+515 
-520 FDGKDYFTIIDYTG
+520 
-534 ATNNFYDEKWDG
+534 
-546 APEDQET
+546 
-553 TTKPGKGTPPNP
+553 
-565 PRSEPN
+565 
-571 NPKAKKKEKV
+571 
-581 IVKLAHGRKVEII
+581 
-594 DIDTRYVGSDG
+594 
-605 TPLNAEEFLKQLVG
+605 
-619 SLPSL
+619 
-624 YKDVE
+624 
-629 QLRTIWKNP
+629 
-638 SERALLFTE
+638 
-647 LENAGFGANN
+647 
-657 LKDLKSMMNAEDS
+657 
-670 DIFDV
+670 
-675 LAYLSFNTPM
+675 
-685 KTRKERVSRVNGNEQ
+685 
-700 VFAVYSDFKAIDF
+700 
-713 LKFVLL
+713 
-719 RYEVDGVEELG
+719 
-730 EDKIGDLIKL
+730 
-740 SELGSIQDAKNVFG
+740 
-754 GLPQLK
+754 
-760 QAYYKLQEN
+760 
-769 IYIAS
+769 

>member
-1 VQIQL
+1 
-6 SMTLN
+6 
-11 EANTRKQLID
+11 
-21 RALESVGWKDEYLNC
+21 
-36 EYTFTDGKKTPGGG
+36 
-50 KGKQCFVD
+50 
-58 YLLQFNNTNVGLIE
+58 LIE
-72 AKREGLPI
+72 AIREGLPI
-80 TEGLQQAQDYGSKL
+80 SEGLQQAQDYGNKFGL
-94 GVRYVYSTNGRGI
+94 RFVYSTNGHGI
-107 FEYDMDLDT
+107 YEYDMESDI
-116 GKEID
+116 GVEIE
-121 SFPTPEE
+121 SYPTPQE
-128 LYQRVQGSNPQ
+128 LYQRVQGDNPQ
-139 KVKMLKEPLIQEGS
+139 KIKMLSEPLIQEGS

-168 GAIADGKKRVLLTLA
+168 GAIADGNKRVLLTLA

-235 ERQIVKVDGK
+235 EAQIVKVDGK
-245 EIRRRNGV
+245 EIKKRNGI
-253 VPSSANVYFAIYQ
+253 VPSAANVYFAIYQ

-271 ANNDEILEY
+271 ANDEEILEY

-287 FFDIIVI
+287 FFDIIII

-305 GSWRRVLEHFED
+305 GSWRRVLDHFED

-371 YVFKSGDNV
+371 YVFKSGDSV
-380 KQGEL
+380 KSGEL
-385 EKQQYDQ
+385 NKQQYDQ
-392 NEFNRTI
+392 SEFNRTI
-399 IIPKRIDKI
+399 IIPERIDKI
-408 AQSILDL
+408 AQNILEL
-415 INPMDKTIVFC
+415 INPMDKSIVFC

-431 ALRMRDAINR
+431 ALRLRDAINR
-441 HKTVRDMDYCV
+441 HKTIRDIDYCV

-534 ATNNFYDEKWDG
+534 ASNNFYDEEWDG
-546 APEDQET
+546 EAEEQEQIT
-553 TTKPGKGTPPNP
+553 SSTKRKTASTTKV
-565 PRSEPN
+565 SEPN
-571 NPKAKKKEKV
+571 PDYKKKEKV

-594 DIDTRYVGSDG
+594 DIDTRYVGGDG
-605 TPLNAEEFLKQLVG
+605 TPLNAEEFL
-619 SLPSL
+619 
-624 YKDVE
+624 
-629 QLRTIWKNP
+629 
-638 SERALLFTE
+638 
-647 LENAGFGANN
+647 
-657 LKDLKSMMNAEDS
+657 
-670 DIFDV
+670 
-675 LAYLSFNTPM
+675 
-685 KTRKERVSRVNGNEQ
+685 
-700 VFAVYSDFKAIDF
+700 
-713 LKFVLL
+713 
-719 RYEVDGVEELG
+719 
-730 EDKIGDLIKL
+730 
-740 SELGSIQDAKNVFG
+740 
-754 GLPQLK
+754 
-760 QAYYKLQEN
+760 
-769 IYIAS
+769 

>member
-1 VQIQL
+1 
-6 SMTLN
+6 MTLN

-36 EYTFTDGKKTPGGG
+36 EYAFTDGKKTPGGG
-50 KGKQCFVD
+50 KGNQCSVD
-58 YLLQFNNTNVGLIE
+58 YLLQYNNTNVGLIE
-72 AKREGLPI
+72 AKRESLPI
-80 TEGLQQAQDYGSKL
+80 TEGLQQAQGYGSKL
-94 GVRYVYSTNGRGI
+94 GVRFVYASNGHGI
-107 FEYDMDLDT
+107 FEYDMDSDT

-139 KVKMLKEPLIQEGS
+139 KVKMLKEPLIQEGV

-168 GAIADGKKRVLLTLA
+168 GAIADGSKRVLLTLA

-229 NTFNSI
+229 NTFNNI
-235 ERQIVKVDGK
+235 EGQIVKVDGN
-245 EIRRRNGV
+245 EIRQRNGV
-253 VPSSANVYFAIYQ
+253 VPSAANVYFAIYQ

-287 FFDIIVI
+287 FFDIVII

-331 NVDTYN
+331 NVDTYD

-385 EKQQYDQ
+385 EKQQYHQ

-399 IIPKRIDKI
+399 IIPERIDKI
-408 AQSILDL
+408 AQNLLDL

-452 RVTSDEG
+452 RVTSDEK
-459 QRGKEKL
+459 QRGRDKL

-487 TGVDARNVRNIVLVR
+487 TGVDARNVRNIVLAR
-502 NINSMVEFKQIIG
+502 NINSMVEFKQIVG

-520 FDGKDYFTIIDYTG
+520 FEGKDYFTIIDYTG
-534 ATNNFYDEKWDG
+534 ATNNFYDEEWDG
-546 APEDQET
+546 VAEDQEQI
-553 TTKPGKGTPPNP
+553 TKPIKKTTPNTPKV
-565 PRSEPN
+565 SEPN
-571 NPKAKKKEKV
+571 PDYKKKEKV
-581 IVKLAHGRKVEII
+581 IVKLAHGRTVDII
-594 DIDTRYVGSDG
+594 DIDTRYVGADG

-638 SERALLFTE
+638 SERAILFTE
-647 LENAGFGANN
+647 LENAGFGSNN

-685 KTRKERVSRVNGNEQ
+685 KTRKERVSRVNNNEQ
-700 VFAVYSDFKAIDF
+700 VFAVYSDYKAIDF
-713 LKFVLL
+713 LKFVLE
-719 RYEVDGVEELG
+719 RYEADGVEELG

-740 SELGSIQDAKNVFG
+740 SDLGSIQDAKNVFG

-760 QAYYKLQEN
+760 QAYYQLQEN
-769 IYIAS
+769 IYKAS

>member
-1 VQIQL
+1 
-6 SMTLN
+6 MTLN

-36 EYTFTDGKKTPGGG
+36 EYAFTDGKKTPAGG
-50 KGKQCFVD
+50 KGKQCSVD
-58 YLLQFNNTNVGLIE
+58 YLLQYNNTNIGLIE
-72 AKREGLPI
+72 AKRESLPI

-94 GVRYVYSTNGRGI
+94 GVRFVYSSNGHGI
-107 FEYDMDLDT
+107 FEYDMNSDT

-128 LYQRVQGSNPQ
+128 LYQRVQGNNPQ

-188 TFIAYQ
+188 TFISYQ

-271 ANNDEILEY
+271 DNNDEILEY

-317 AVHLGLTATPKRDD
+317 AVHLGLTATPKRYD

-399 IIPKRIDKI
+399 IIPERIDKI
-408 AQSILDL
+408 AQNLLDL
-415 INPMDKTIVFC
+415 MNPMDKTIVFC

-534 ATNNFYDEKWDG
+534 ATNNFYDEEWDG
-546 APEDQET
+546 VAEDQEQI
-553 TTKPGKGTPPNP
+553 TKPIKKTTPSSTKEREPNP
-565 PRSEPN
+565 DY
-571 NPKAKKKEKV
+571 KKKEKV

-594 DIDTRYVGSDG
+594 DIDTRYVGADG

-647 LENAGFGANN
+647 LEKAGFGASN
-657 LKDLKSMMNAEDS
+657 LKDLKSMMNADDS

-685 KTRKERVSRVNGNEQ
+685 KTRKERVSRLNGNEQ
-700 VFAVYSDFKAIDF
+700 IFAVYSDYKAIDF

-719 RYEVDGVEELG
+719 RYEADGVEELG

-740 SELGSIQDAKNVFG
+740 SDLGSIQDAKNVFG

-760 QAYYKLQEN
+760 QAYYQLQEN
-769 IYIAS
+769 IYKAS

>member
-1 VQIQL
+1 
-6 SMTLN
+6 MKLN

-21 RALESVGWKDEYLNC
+21 RALELVGWKDEYLNC
-36 EYTFTDGKKTPGGG
+36 EYVFTDGKKTPGGG
-50 KGKQCFVD
+50 KGKQCSVD
-58 YLLQFNNTNVGLIE
+58 YLLQYNNTNVGLIE

-116 GKEID
+116 GQQID
-121 SFPTPEE
+121 SFPSPEE

-139 KVKMLKEPLIQEGS
+139 KIKMLKEPLIQEGS

-168 GAIADGKKRVLLTLA
+168 GAIADGKKRILLTLA

-201 LKWRVDGKE
+201 LKWRVDGRE

-271 ANNDEILEY
+271 ANNYEILEY

-392 NEFNRTI
+392 SEFNRTI
-399 IIPKRIDKI
+399 IIPERIDKI

-431 ALRMRDAINR
+431 ALRMRDAINI

-520 FDGKDYFTIIDYTG
+520 FDGKDYFTVIDYTG
-534 ATNNFYDEKWDG
+534 ATNNFYDEEWDG
-546 APEDQET
+546 TPEDQEIPRRLGRKT
-553 TTKPGKGTPPNP
+553 PPSPPTSTPPNP
-565 PRSEPN
+565 
-571 NPKAKKKEKV
+571 KKKEKV

-594 DIDTRYVGSDG
+594 DIDTRYVGADG

-629 QLRTIWKNP
+629 QLRTIWANP
-638 SERALLFTE
+638 SERALLFAE
-647 LENAGFGANN
+647 LEKAGFGTNN
-657 LKDLKSMMNAEDS
+657 LKDLKSMMNAEGS

-685 KTRKERVSRVNGNEQ
+685 KTRKESCLL
-700 VFAVYSDFKAIDF
+700 YTSDAAD
-713 LKFVLL
+713 
-719 RYEVDGVEELG
+719 E
-730 EDKIGDLIKL
+730 
-740 SELGSIQDAKNVFG
+740 
-754 GLPQLK
+754 
-760 QAYYKLQEN
+760 
-769 IYIAS
+769 

>member
-1 VQIQL
+1 
-6 SMTLN
+6 MTLN

-21 RALESVGWKDEYLNC
+21 RSLESVGWKDEYLNC
-36 EYTFTDGKKTPGGG
+36 EYAFTDGKKTPGGG
-50 KGKQCFVD
+50 KGKQCSVD
-58 YLLQFNNTNVGLIE
+58 YLLQYNNTNVGLIE
-72 AKREGLPI
+72 AKRESLPI
-80 TEGLQQAQDYGSKL
+80 TEGLQQAQDYGRKL
-94 GVRYVYSTNGRGI
+94 GVRFVYSTNGRGI
-107 FEYDMDLDT
+107 FEYDMDSDT
-116 GKEID
+116 GQEID
-121 SFPTPEE
+121 SFPTPEV

-139 KVKMLKEPLIQEGS
+139 KVRMLKEPLIQEGS

-201 LKWRVDGKE
+201 LKWRVDAKE

-235 ERQIVKVDGK
+235 ESQIVKVDGK

-266 AITGG
+266 AITGE

-317 AVHLGLTATPKRDD
+317 AVHLGLTATPKRED
-331 NVDTYN
+331 NVNTYK

-380 KQGEL
+380 KHGEL

-392 NEFNRTI
+392 NDFNRTI
-399 IIPKRIDKI
+399 IIPDRIDRI

-459 QRGKEKL
+459 QRGKDKL

-502 NINSMVEFKQIIG
+502 NINSMVEFKQIVG

-520 FDGKDYFTIIDYTG
+520 FEGKDYFTIIDYTG
-534 ATNNFYDEKWDG
+534 ATNNFYDEEWDG
-546 APEDQET
+546 VAEDQEQITQPIKKT
-553 TTKPGKGTPPNP
+553 TSSTPKV
-565 PRSEPN
+565 SEPN
-571 NPKAKKKEKV
+571 PNYKKKEKV
-581 IVKLAHGRKVEII
+581 VVNLAKGRKVEII
-594 DIDTRYVGSDG
+594 DIDTRYVGADG
-605 TPLNAEEFLKQLVG
+605 TPLNAEEFLKQLVD

-629 QLRTIWKNP
+629 QLRTIWANP
-638 SERALLFTE
+638 SERSILFAE
-647 LENAGFGANN
+647 LEKAGFGTNN
-657 LKDLKSMMNAEDS
+657 LKDLKSMMNADDS

-685 KTRKERVSRVNGNEQ
+685 KTRRERVSRVNGNEQ
-700 VFAVYSDFKAIDF
+700 VFAVYSDYKAIDF
-713 LKFVLL
+713 LKFILM
-719 RYEVDGVEELG
+719 RYEADGVEELG

-760 QAYYKLQEN
+760 KAYYQLQEN
-769 IYIAS
+769 IYQAV

>member
-1 VQIQL
+1 
-6 SMTLN
+6 MTLN

-21 RALESVGWKDEYLNC
+21 RSLESSGWKDKYLNC

-50 KGKQCFVD
+50 KGKQCSVD
-58 YLLQFNNTNVGLIE
+58 YLLQYNNTNVGLIE

-80 TEGLQQAQDYGSKL
+80 TEGLQQAQDYGNKL

-107 FEYDMDLDT
+107 FEYDMDSDT

-128 LYQRVQGSNPQ
+128 LYNRVQGTSAQ

-201 LKWRVDGKE
+201 LKWRVDRKE

-235 ERQIVKVDGK
+235 ESQIVKVDGK

-271 ANNDEILEY
+271 VNNDEILEY

-317 AVHLGLTATPKRDD
+317 SVHLGLTATPKRED

-399 IIPKRIDKI
+399 IIPERIDRI

-487 TGVDARNVRNIVLVR
+487 TGVDARNVRNIILVR
-502 NINSMVEFKQIIG
+502 NINSMVEFKQIVG

-520 FDGKDYFTIIDYTG
+520 YEGKDYFTIIDYTG
-534 ATNNFYDEKWDG
+534 ATNNFYDEEWDG
-546 APEDQET
+546 VAEDQEQI
-553 TTKPGKGTPPNP
+553 TKPVKRTPTS
-565 PRSEPN
+565 RTKEREPN
-571 NPKAKKKEKV
+571 SDFKKKEKV
-581 IVKLAHGRKVEII
+581 IVKLAQGRRVEII
-594 DIDTRYVGSDG
+594 DIDTRYVGADG
-605 TPLNAEEFLKQLVG
+605 TPLSAEEFLKQLVG
-619 SLPSL
+619 SLPRL
-624 YKDVE
+624 FKDVE
-629 QLRTIWKNP
+629 HLRTIWKNP
-638 SERALLFTE
+638 HHRADFLKE
-647 LENAGFGANN
+647 LENLGFGTKN
-657 LKDLKSMMNAEDS
+657 LKNLKSMMNAEDS

-685 KTRKERVSRVNGNEQ
+685 KTRKERVSQVNGNKQ
-700 VFAVYSDFKAIDF
+700 VFAVYSDYKAIDF
-713 LKFVLL
+713 LKFILK
-719 RYEVDGVEELG
+719 RYEADGVEELG

-740 SELGSIQDAKNVFG
+740 SELGSIQDAGNVFG
-754 GLPQLK
+754 GLPELK
-760 QAYYKLQEN
+760 QAYYQLQEN
-769 IYIAS
+769 IYQAV

>member
-1 VQIQL
+1 
-6 SMTLN
+6 MTLN

-36 EYTFTDGKKTPGGG
+36 EYAFTDGKKTPGGG
-50 KGKQCFVD
+50 KGKQCSVD
-58 YLLQFNNTNVGLIE
+58 YLLQYNNSNVGLIE
-72 AKREGLPI
+72 AKRESLPI

-94 GVRYVYSTNGRGI
+94 GVRFVYSTNGHGI
-107 FEYDMDLDT
+107 FEYDMESDS

-121 SFPTPEE
+121 SYPTPEE
-128 LYQRVQGSNPQ
+128 LYQRVQGNNPQ
-139 KVKMLKEPLIQEGS
+139 KEKMLKEPLIQEGS

-168 GAIADGKKRVLLTLA
+168 GAIADEKKRVLLTLA

-235 ERQIVKVDGK
+235 ERQIVKVHGK

-441 HKTVRDMDYCV
+441 HKAVRDMDYCV

>member
-1 VQIQL
+1 
-6 SMTLN
+6 MLN

-21 RALESVGWKDEYLNC
+21 RSLELRGWKDEYLNC

-50 KGKQCFVD
+50 KGKQCSID
-58 YLLQFNNTNVGLIE
+58 YLLQYNNTNVGLIE

-80 TEGLQQAQDYGSKL
+80 TEGLQQAQDYGYKL
-94 GVRYVYSTNGRGI
+94 GVRFVYATNGHGI
-107 FEYDMDLDT
+107 FEYDMQSDT
-116 GKEID
+116 GKEIEEY
-121 SFPTPEE
+121 PTPEE
-128 LYQRVQGSNPQ
+128 LYQRVQGDNPQ

-168 GAIADGKKRVLLTLA
+168 GAIADGSKRVLLTLA

-188 TFIAYQ
+188 TFISYQ

-235 ERQIVKVDGK
+235 EHQIVKVDGK
-245 EIRRRNGV
+245 EIRKRNGV

-371 YVFKSGDNV
+371 YIFKSGDSV

-392 NEFNRTI
+392 REFNKSI
-399 IIPKRIDKI
+399 IIPERIDKI
-408 AQSILDL
+408 AQNLLDL

-431 ALRMRDAINR
+431 ALRVRDAINR
-441 HKTVRDMDYCV
+441 HKTVKDMDYCV

-487 TGVDARNVRNIVLVR
+487 TGVDARNVRNIVLIR

-520 FDGKDYFTIIDYTG
+520 FEGKDYFTIIDYTG
-534 ATNNFYDEKWDG
+534 ATNNFYDEEWDG
-546 APEDQET
+546 TAEEQEQITKAPKKTST
-553 TTKPGKGTPPNP
+553 TTKV
-565 PRSEPN
+565 SEPN
-571 NPKAKKKEKV
+571 PDYKKKEKV
-581 IVKLAHGRKVEII
+581 IVKLAHGRTVNII
-594 DIDTRYVGSDG
+594 DIDTRYVGADG

-619 SLPSL
+619 NLPSL

-638 SERALLFTE
+638 SERAILFKE
-647 LENAGFGANN
+647 LENAGFGATN

-685 KTRKERVSRVNGNEQ
+685 KTRKERVSRINDNEQ
-700 VFAVYSDFKAIDF
+700 VFAVYSDYKAIDF

-719 RYEVDGVEELG
+719 RYEADGVEELG

-769 IYIAS
+769 IYQAV

>member
-1 VQIQL
+1 
-6 SMTLN
+6 MNLN

-21 RALESVGWKDEYLNC
+21 RSLESRGWKDAYLNC
-36 EYTFTDGKKTPGGG
+36 EYPFTDGKKTPGGG
-50 KGKQCFVD
+50 KGKQCIVD
-58 YLLQFNNTNVGLIE
+58 YLLQFNNINVGLIE

-80 TEGLQQAQDYGSKL
+80 TEGLQQAQDYGNKL
-94 GVRYVYSTNGRGI
+94 GVRFVYSTNGHGI
-107 FEYDMDLDT
+107 YEYDMESDI
-116 GKEID
+116 GVEIE
-121 SFPTPEE
+121 SYPTPQE
-128 LYQRVQGSNPQ
+128 LYQRVQGDNPQ
-139 KVKMLKEPLIQEGS
+139 KIKMLSEPLIQEGS

-168 GAIADGKKRVLLTLA
+168 GAIADGSKRVLLTLA

-235 ERQIVKVDGK
+235 EAQIVKVDGK
-245 EIRRRNGV
+245 EIKKRNGI
-253 VPSSANVYFAIYQ
+253 VPSAANVYFAIYQ

-271 ANNDEILEY
+271 ANDEEILEY

-287 FFDIIVI
+287 FFDIIII

-305 GSWRRVLEHFED
+305 GSWRRVLDHFED

-371 YVFKSGDNV
+371 YVFKSGDSV
-380 KQGEL
+380 KSGEL
-385 EKQQYDQ
+385 NKQQYDQ
-392 NEFNRTI
+392 SEFNRTI
-399 IIPKRIDKI
+399 IIPERIDKI
-408 AQSILDL
+408 AQNILEL
-415 INPMDKTIVFC
+415 INPMDKSIVFC

-431 ALRMRDAINR
+431 ALRLRDAINR
-441 HKTVRDMDYCV
+441 HKTIRDIDYCV

-534 ATNNFYDEKWDG
+534 ATNNFYDEEWDG
-546 APEDQET
+546 EAEEQEQIT
-553 TTKPGKGTPPNP
+553 SSTKRKTASTTKV
-565 PRSEPN
+565 SEPN
-571 NPKAKKKEKV
+571 PDYKKKEKV

-594 DIDTRYVGSDG
+594 DIDTRYVGGDG

-629 QLRTIWKNP
+629 QLRTIWKSP
-638 SERALLFTE
+638 PERAILFTE
-647 LENAGFGANN
+647 LESAGFGSNN

-685 KTRKERVSRVNGNEQ
+685 KTRKERVLRVNDNEQ
-700 VFAVYSDFKAIDF
+700 VFAVYSDYKAIDF

-719 RYEVDGVEELG
+719 RYEADGVEELG

-740 SELGSIQDAKNVFG
+740 SDLGSIQDAKNVFG

-760 QAYYKLQEN
+760 RAYYQLQEN
-769 IYIAS
+769 IYRAS

>member
-1 VQIQL
+1 
-6 SMTLN
+6 MTLN

-21 RALESVGWKDEYLNC
+21 RSLESVGWKDEYLNC
-36 EYTFTDGKKTPGGG
+36 EYAFTDGKKTPGGG
-50 KGKQCFVD
+50 KGKQCSVD
-58 YLLQFNNTNVGLIE
+58 YLLQYNNTNVGLIE
-72 AKREGLPI
+72 AKRESLPI
-80 TEGLQQAQDYGSKL
+80 TEGLQQAQDYGKKL
-94 GVRYVYSTNGRGI
+94 GVRFVYSTNGRGI
-107 FEYDMDLDT
+107 FEYDMDSDT
-116 GKEID
+116 GQEID

-139 KVKMLKEPLIQEGS
+139 KVRMLKEPLIQEGS

-168 GAIADGKKRVLLTLA
+168 AAIADGKKRVLLTLA

-201 LKWRVDGKE
+201 LKWRVDAKE

-235 ERQIVKVDGK
+235 ESQIVKVDGK

-266 AITGG
+266 AITGE

-317 AVHLGLTATPKRDD
+317 AVHLGLTATPKRED
-331 NVDTYN
+331 NVNTYK

-392 NEFNRTI
+392 NDFNRTI
-399 IIPKRIDKI
+399 IIPDRIDRI

-431 ALRMRDAINR
+431 ALRMRDAINK

-459 QRGKEKL
+459 QRGKDKL

-502 NINSMVEFKQIIG
+502 NINSMVEFKQIVG

-520 FDGKDYFTIIDYTG
+520 FEGKDYFTIIDYTG
-534 ATNNFYDEKWDG
+534 ATNNFYDEEWDG
-546 APEDQET
+546 VAEDQEQI
-553 TTKPGKGTPPNP
+553 TKPVKRTPPS
-565 PRSEPN
+565 RTQEREPN
-571 NPKAKKKEKV
+571 PDFKKKEKV
-581 IVKLAHGRKVEII
+581 VVNLAKGRKVEII
-594 DIDTRYVGSDG
+594 DIDTRYVGADG

-629 QLRTIWKNP
+629 QLRTIWTNP
-638 SERALLFTE
+638 SERSILFAE
-647 LENAGFGANN
+647 LEKAGFGTNN
-657 LKDLKSMMNAEDS
+657 LKDLKSMMNADDS

-700 VFAVYSDFKAIDF
+700 VFAVYSDYKAIDF
-713 LKFVLL
+713 LKFILM
-719 RYEVDGVEELG
+719 RYEADGVEELG

-760 QAYYKLQEN
+760 QAYYQLQEN
-769 IYIAS
+769 IYQAV

>member
-1 VQIQL
+1 
-6 SMTLN
+6 MTLN

-21 RALESVGWKDEYLNC
+21 RSLESRGWKDEYLNC

-50 KGKQCFVD
+50 KGKQCSVD
-58 YLLQFNNTNVGLIE
+58 YLLQYNNSNVGLIE

-80 TEGLQQAQDYGSKL
+80 TEGLQQAQDYGKKL
-94 GVRYVYSTNGRGI
+94 GVRFVYSTNGRGI
-107 FEYDMDLDT
+107 YEYDMDTDT

-121 SFPTPEE
+121 HYPTPEE
-128 LYQRVQGSNPQ
+128 LYERVEGDSVQ
-139 KVKMLKEPLIQEGS
+139 KSTMLREPLIQEGS

-168 GAIADGKKRVLLTLA
+168 GAIAEGKKRVLLTLA

-201 LKWRVDGKE
+201 LKWRVDGQR

-229 NTFNSI
+229 NTFNNI
-235 ERQIVKVDGK
+235 ERQIIKIDGN
-245 EIRRRNGV
+245 EIRKRNGV
-253 VPSSANVYFAIYQ
+253 VPSAANVYFAIYQ

-271 ANNDEILEY
+271 ANNEEILEY

-287 FFDIIVI
+287 FFDIIII

-305 GSWRRVLEHFED
+305 GSWRRVLKHFDES
-317 AVHLGLTATPKRDD
+317 VHLGLTATPKRDD
-331 NVDTYN
+331 NVDTYD

-371 YVFKSGDNV
+371 YVFKSGDRV

-385 EKQQYDQ
+385 DKQHYDQ
-392 NEFNRTI
+392 SEFNRTI
-399 IIPKRIDKI
+399 VIPERIDAI
-408 AQSILDL
+408 AQSILHL
-415 INPMDKTIVFC
+415 MKPMDKTIVFC

-431 ALRMRDAINR
+431 ALNMRDAINR
-441 HKTVRDMDYCV
+441 HKSIQDMDYCV

-487 TGVDARNVRNIVLVR
+487 TGVDARNVRNIVLTR
-502 NINSMVEFKQIIG
+502 NINSMVEFKQIVG

-520 FDGKDYFTIIDYTG
+520 FEGKDYFTIIDYTG
-534 ATNNFYDEKWDG
+534 ATNNFYDEEWDG
-546 APEDQET
+546 VAEEQEQV
-553 TTKPGKGTPPNP
+553 TKIPKKTLTNEPKVF
-565 PRSEPN
+565 EPN
-571 NPKAKKKEKV
+571 TGKKKKEKV
-581 IVKLAHGRKVEII
+581 IVKLAQGRTVDII
-594 DIDTRYVGSDG
+594 DVDTRYVGADG
-605 TPLNAEEFLKQLVG
+605 TPLSAEEFLKQLVG

-629 QLRTIWKNP
+629 QLRKIWKNP
-638 SERALLFTE
+638 SERAILFKE
-647 LENAGFGANN
+647 LENSGFSTKN
-657 LKDLKSMMNAEDS
+657 LKDLKSMMSADDS

-685 KTRKERVSRVNGNEQ
+685 KTRKERVLKVKNDKQ
-700 VFAVYSDFKAIDF
+700 VFNIYSDYKAIDF
-713 LKFVLL
+713 LNFVLE
-719 RYEVDGVEELG
+719 RYEQDGVEELG
-730 EDKIGDLIKL
+730 EDKLGDLIRL
-740 SELGSIQDAKNVFG
+740 STFGTIQDAEQAFG
-754 GLPQLK
+754 GLHQIK
-760 QAYYKLQEN
+760 QAYNELQAN
-769 IYIAS
+769 IYKAV

>member
-1 VQIQL
+1 
-6 SMTLN
+6 MTLN

-36 EYTFTDGKKTPGGG
+36 EYAFTDGKKTPGGG
-50 KGKQCFVD
+50 KGKQCSVD
-58 YLLQFNNTNVGLIE
+58 YLLQYNNTNVGLIE
-72 AKREGLPI
+72 AKRESLSI

-94 GVRYVYSTNGRGI
+94 GVRFVYSSNGHGI
-107 FEYDMDLDT
+107 FEYDMESDS

-121 SFPTPEE
+121 SYPTPEE
-128 LYQRVQGSNPQ
+128 LYQRVQGNNPQ
-139 KVKMLKEPLIQEGS
+139 KEKMLKEPLIQEGS

-168 GAIADGKKRVLLTLA
+168 GAIAEGSKRVLLTLA

-229 NTFNSI
+229 NTFNNI

-287 FFDIIVI
+287 FFDIIII

-358 PYKVKRVRTNLDE
+358 PYKVKRIRTNLDE
-371 YVFKSGDNV
+371 YIFKSGDSV

-392 NEFNRTI
+392 NDFNRTI
-399 IIPKRIDKI
+399 IIPERIDKI
-408 AQSILDL
+408 AQNLLDL
-415 INPMDKTIVFC
+415 MNPMDKTIVFC

-441 HKTVRDMDYCV
+441 HKTVKDMDYCV

-459 QRGKEKL
+459 QRGKDKL

-520 FDGKDYFTIIDYTG
+520 FEGKDYFTIIDYTG
-534 ATNNFYDEKWDG
+534 ATNNFYDEEWDG
-546 APEDQET
+546 EAEEQEQI
-553 TTKPGKGTPPNP
+553 TKPIKRTTPKV
-565 PRSEPN
+565 SEPN
-571 NPKAKKKEKV
+571 PDYKKKEKV

-594 DIDTRYVGSDG
+594 DIDTRYVGADG
-605 TPLNAEEFLKQLVG
+605 TPLNAEEFLRQLVG

-638 SERALLFTE
+638 SEREILFTE

-657 LKDLKSMMNAEDS
+657 LKDLKSMMNADDS

-700 VFAVYSDFKAIDF
+700 VFAVYSDYKAIDF

-719 RYEVDGVEELG
+719 RYEADGVEELG

-740 SELGSIQDAKNVFG
+740 SKLGSIQDAKNVFG

-760 QAYYKLQEN
+760 QAYYQLQEN
-769 IYIAS
+769 IYKAS

>member
-1 VQIQL
+1 
-6 SMTLN
+6 MTLN

-36 EYTFTDGKKTPGGG
+36 EYAFTDGKKTPGGG
-50 KGKQCFVD
+50 KGKQCSVD
-58 YLLQFNNTNVGLIE
+58 YLLQYNNTNVGLIE
-72 AKREGLPI
+72 AKRENLPI

-94 GVRYVYSTNGRGI
+94 GVRFVYSTNGHGI

-116 GKEID
+116 GKKID

-139 KVKMLKEPLIQEGS
+139 KVKMLTEPLIQEGS

-168 GAIADGKKRVLLTLA
+168 GAIADEKKRVLLTLA

-581 IVKLAHGRKVEII
+581 IVKLAQGRKVEII
-594 DIDTRYVGSDG
+594 DIDTRYVGADG

-624 YKDVE
+624 FKDVE

-760 QAYYKLQEN
+760 QAYYQLQEN
-769 IYIAS
+769 IYKAS